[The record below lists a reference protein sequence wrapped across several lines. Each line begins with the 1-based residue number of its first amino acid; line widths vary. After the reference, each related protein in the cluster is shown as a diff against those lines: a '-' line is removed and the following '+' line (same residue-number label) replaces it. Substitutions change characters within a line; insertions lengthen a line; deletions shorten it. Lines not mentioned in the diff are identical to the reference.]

1 MIAQNNFTKKDILN
15 FLSKKKGYP
24 VLFSQKI
31 INDLIEI
38 LIYEIKTN
46 NLNLKNIGTFKIID
60 KKERIG
66 RNPKTKE
73 IYKIKARKS
82 LTFKPSVNL
91 SNAINKY
98 SDKAN

>member
-46 NLNLKNIGTFKIID
+46 NLNF
-60 KKERIG
+60 
-66 RNPKTKE
+66 
-73 IYKIKARKS
+73 
-82 LTFKPSVNL
+82 
-91 SNAINKY
+91 
-98 SDKAN
+98 